1 MSSFYLLSCNAS
13 TKSPGAGH
21 SSNNALDRFHFP
33 RLPTHLKP
41 GSAFQ
46 DLSPSSC
53 AASHFI
59 FSQQNFSAPSVAPG
73 HVHEAHA
80 VCAVAARTVLA
91 RQPSLV
97 YRLLSRLRTLN
108 IPPHPLVNS
117 ACAPPHL
124 PLFKSRAILLPNPSQ
139 SIQVNCCGVGSRE
152 LPDHWLRHIWAVVVA
167 RSLQAANLMPLLPQ
181 SIKDVKKER
190 DAKEKNPPTL
200 ISPHLSYST
209 PIHYNPFQSP
219 CFCITK

>member
-41 GSAFQ
+41 GSAVQ
-46 DLSPSSC
+46 HLSPSSC

-117 ACAPPHL
+117 ACALTHL
-124 PLFKSRAILLPNPSQ
+124 PLFKSRATLLPNPSQ
-139 SIQVNCCGVGSRE
+139 SIQVNCSGVGSRE
-152 LPDHWLRHIWAVVVA
+152 LPDHCPGT
-167 RSLQAANLMPLLPQ
+167 SGQ
-181 SIKDVKKER
+181 
-190 DAKEKNPPTL
+190 
-200 ISPHLSYST
+200 
-209 PIHYNPFQSP
+209 
-219 CFCITK
+219 

>member
-80 VCAVAARTVLA
+80 VCAAAARTVLA

-117 ACAPPHL
+117 ACAHPHL
-124 PLFKSRAILLPNPSQ
+124 PLFKSRATLLPNPSQ
-139 SIQVNCCGVGSRE
+139 SIQVNCSGVGSRE
-152 LPDHWLRHIWAVVVA
+152 LPPAGL
-167 RSLQAANLMPLLPQ
+167 
-181 SIKDVKKER
+181 
-190 DAKEKNPPTL
+190 T
-200 ISPHLSYST
+200 T
-209 PIHYNPFQSP
+209 
-219 CFCITK
+219 